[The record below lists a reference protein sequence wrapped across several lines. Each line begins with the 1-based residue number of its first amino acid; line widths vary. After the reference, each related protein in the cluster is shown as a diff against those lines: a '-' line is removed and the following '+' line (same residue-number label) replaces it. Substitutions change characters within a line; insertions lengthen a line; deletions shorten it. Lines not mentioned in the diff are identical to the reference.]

1 MPNPW
6 ENAGGAGNNRNS
18 GRGNPQRP
26 SRPES
31 YAEPAGGRRPWET
44 SAPAGPGPG
53 GGQSFGDDPFGGG
66 GAQPNPFGG
75 SAFDG
80 GAFGDGAFGGF
91 PGGGGAVFDAPAPAP
106 LPGPPLQQPLS
117 HAPTPAATPEAP
129 SRRRLR
135 RPQLALPRT
144 DLPAGR
150 PAVAG
155 YAFSGAGAL
164 LVTVA
169 AATALAIPELKMF
182 AQASGTLLVA
192 VAAGLAAVGAAVLLQ
207 SVRCGRR
214 MRGGRMPTLI
224 GCALLAA
231 AAGWVWIAGPG
242 SELAWLSLL
251 LRVAATGTALCVV
264 VTVLMLLLP
273 AGAPDEAPAPP
284 PAPVPAAA
292 GPPPAPAAPA
302 AWPAPAA
309 APTGHPGPGPGP
321 GLNPMDFDPF
331 GPS

>member
-1 MPNPW
+1 M
-6 ENAGGAGNNRNS
+6 
-18 GRGNPQRP
+18 
-26 SRPES
+26 
-31 YAEPAGGRRPWET
+31 
-44 SAPAGPGPG
+44 
-53 GGQSFGDDPFGGG
+53 
-66 GAQPNPFGG
+66 
-75 SAFDG
+75 
-80 GAFGDGAFGGF
+80 
-91 PGGGGAVFDAPAPAP
+91 
-106 LPGPPLQQPLS
+106 
-117 HAPTPAATPEAP
+117 
-129 SRRRLR
+129 
-135 RPQLALPRT
+135 
-144 DLPAGR
+144 
-150 PAVAG
+150 
-155 YAFSGAGAL
+155 
-164 LVTVA
+164 TVA

-309 APTGHPGPGPGP
+309 APAGHPGPGAGP